1 MSHISG
7 TARTAR
13 AGGGMIFASAMLM
26 VAGVFQVLMGVVA
39 LADPNFFRGASTAY
53 TYRYSIHS
61 WGIVHVVA
69 GGVML
74 LTAISLLS
82 GSRWSRGVAV
92 AVAALAAIENFFF
105 IPYYPIWT
113 LLIIAIN
120 VFIIWT
126 LANTPAQERMGTGPR
141 MMDAGALAGGDR
153 WAMTNR
159 AGYNTEQAGQR
170 ASDMSGQAR
179 GDMSNQ
185 MPMRGA
191 DVSGEMRG
199 DAGGAMRGDGQRE
212 QQPSTGRQPGT

>member
-26 VAGVFQVLMGVVA
+26 VAGVFQVLMGIVA
-39 LADPNFFRGASTAY
+39 LADPSFFRGASTAY

-61 WGIVHVVA
+61 WGVVHVVV
-69 GGVML
+69 GGVVL
-74 LTAISLLS
+74 LTAMSLLT

-113 LLIIAIN
+113 LLIIAID

-126 LANTPAQERMGTGPR
+126 LANTPSQERMGTGSR
-141 MMDAGALAGGDR
+141 MMDAGAMAGGDR

-159 AGYNTEQAGQR
+159 AGYNASDQDGQR
-170 ASDMSGQAR
+170 ANDMSGQ
-179 GDMSNQ
+179 
-185 MPMRGA
+185 MRGNA
-191 DVSGEMRG
+191 SGMRTDMPGEMH
-199 DAGGAMRGDGQRE
+199 GDGQRE